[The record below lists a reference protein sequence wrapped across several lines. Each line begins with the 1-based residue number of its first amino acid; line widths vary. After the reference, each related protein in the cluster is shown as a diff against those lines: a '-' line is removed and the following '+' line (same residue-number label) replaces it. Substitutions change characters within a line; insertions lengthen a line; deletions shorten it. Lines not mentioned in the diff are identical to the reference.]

1 MKNFTSI
8 GSKIHT
14 VMKSRS
20 CTFFVEEKRKKKR
33 AFALQMKIILNKQ
46 MECEMRG
53 RLNTR
58 RSKTSSDSMEA
69 DRGPQVLLNL
79 KKNVF

>member
-1 MKNFTSI
+1 
-8 GSKIHT
+8 
-14 VMKSRS
+14 
-20 CTFFVEEKRKKKR
+20 
-33 AFALQMKIILNKQ
+33 MKIILNKQ

-53 RLNTR
+53 RLNIR